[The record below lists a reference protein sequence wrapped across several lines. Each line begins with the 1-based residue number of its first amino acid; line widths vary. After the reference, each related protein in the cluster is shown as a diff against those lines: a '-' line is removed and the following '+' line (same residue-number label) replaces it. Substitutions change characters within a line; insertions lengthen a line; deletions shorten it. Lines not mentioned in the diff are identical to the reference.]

1 MEGTVENTS
10 SVDQFQLVLYA
21 VATRGGEV
29 VAAGRGQFK
38 NLAAG
43 GKPLTYNI
51 FFIGDP
57 RGAEVQVTAPP
68 SELE

>member
-1 MEGTVENTS
+1 M
-10 SVDQFQLVLYA
+10 
-21 VATRGGEV
+21 
-29 VAAGRGQFK
+29 AAGRGQFK